1 MHLAVFVT
9 AMLGL
14 AMQDINAV
22 ENMLLLSHLFDNG
35 FLIIGITL
43 VKTKLIAWLF
53 LVIFFNSLIWQLG
66 IDGIV
71 NV

>member
-1 MHLAVFVT
+1 
-9 AMLGL
+9 MLGL
-14 AMQDINAV
+14 AMLDINAV
-22 ENMLLLSHLFDNG
+22 ENMLLLSHLLDNG

-53 LVIFFNSLIWQLG
+53 LVMFFNSLIWQLE

-71 NV
+71 IV

>member
-1 MHLAVFVT
+1 MHLVVFVT

-53 LVIFFNSLIWQLG
+53 LVMFFNSLIW
-66 IDGIV
+66 
-71 NV
+71 

>member
-1 MHLAVFVT
+1 MHLVVFVT

-22 ENMLLLSHLFDNG
+22 ENMLLLSHLLDNG

-53 LVIFFNSLIWQLG
+53 LVMFFNSLIW
-66 IDGIV
+66 
-71 NV
+71 

>member
-1 MHLAVFVT
+1 MHLVVFVT

-22 ENMLLLSHLFDNG
+22 ENMLLLRHLFDNG

-53 LVIFFNSLIWQLG
+53 LVMFFNSLIW
-66 IDGIV
+66 
-71 NV
+71 